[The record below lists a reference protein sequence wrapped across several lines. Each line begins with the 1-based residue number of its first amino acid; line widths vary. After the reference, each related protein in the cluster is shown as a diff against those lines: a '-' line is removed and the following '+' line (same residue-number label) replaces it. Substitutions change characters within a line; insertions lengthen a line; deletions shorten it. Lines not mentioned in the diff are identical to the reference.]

1 MAIASTNS
9 ATPTL
14 QSVLNRARLEQAKR
28 EAQNAED
35 KVESLQQQTERAEQ
49 DRKVRDD
56 RVQALSA
63 RNALEDSTYVSQLR
77 ASRSAVAPATQD
89 FLIRMYSATSAKF
102 AAGGNAL
109 KASLTARPFVNTLGQ
124 PTGRIVDLAA

>member
-1 MAIASTNS
+1 
-9 ATPTL
+9 L

-63 RNALEDSTYVSQLR
+63 HNALEDSTYLSQLR
-77 ASRSAVAPATQD
+77 ARRSAVAPATQD

-102 AAGGNAL
+102 AASGNAL
-109 KASLTARPFVNTLGQ
+109 KASVTARPFVNTLGQ
-124 PTGRIVDLAA
+124 PTGRIVDLVA